1 MSTFVTLPDYQGAG
15 IGNALSNFVTSLWKG
30 LGYRALSTTT
40 HPAMIAARQR
50 RGLWRL
56 TRRPSFALG
65 GDRLVH
71 ATTRLTAGF
80 EYIGPP
86 LRAALGKG
94 LL

>member
-1 MSTFVTLPDYQGAG
+1 ML
-15 IGNALSNFVTSLWKG
+15 
-30 LGYRALSTTT
+30 
-40 HPAMIAARQR
+40 AARQR
-50 RGLWRL
+50 SGLWRL

>member
-1 MSTFVTLPDYQGAG
+1 MTLPDYQGAG
-15 IGNALSNFVTSLWKG
+15 IGNALSNFVASLWKG
-30 LGYRALSTTT
+30 LGYRALRATT
-40 HPAMIAARQR
+40 HPAMIASRQR
-50 RGLWRL
+50 SGLWRL

-86 LRAALGKG
+86 LQGALGRG
-94 LL
+94 HL